1 MERKGRELR
10 LVIFIEYVAIHYID
24 IVTCECDIMLTTT
37 ASSLSYNVCKL
48 SIWNVGMVMVKQRGL
63 PHF

>member
-24 IVTCECDIMLTTT
+24 MLHV
-37 ASSLSYNVCKL
+37 NVILC
-48 SIWNVGMVMVKQRGL
+48 
-63 PHF
+63 